1 MEEEGEGR
9 TEQVFFPGPV
19 QNESTEFRILAYIIA
34 LTAIISYID
43 IVTPQGFTI
52 WILYMIP
59 LFLTLYV
66 RWHNAPFAAT
76 GVFIIL
82 IAVSFFLSPSDISA
96 VFSLADR
103 IFFSFALIIASFFIY
118 SYNRNVGELRKH
130 EMRYRQLAESSPDTL
145 VVLRDGK
152 IVYINPAGLRFFGA
166 DHCND
171 IIRRDFYTFVIPE
184 EKERMRDHIA
194 GAMQGK
200 RMPFYGT
207 GLVKLDSSPIRAEA
221 FNEKILWDGQPAVQI
236 IMRETED
243 Q

>member
-1 MEEEGEGR
+1 MEEEEGR

-19 QNESTEFRILAYIIA
+19 QKESTELRVLAYIIA
-34 LTAIISYID
+34 LTAIISYVD

-52 WILYMIP
+52 WILYLIP

-66 RWHNAPFAAT
+66 RWHYAPFAAT

-82 IAVSFFLSPSDISA
+82 IAVSFFLSPSDISV

-103 IFFSFALIIASFFIY
+103 IFFSFALITASFFIY
-118 SYNRNVGELRKH
+118 GYNLNVGELRKH
-130 EMRYRQLAESSPDTL
+130 ETRYRQLAESSPDTL
-145 VVLRDGK
+145 VVLKDAK

-171 IIRRDFYTFVIPE
+171 IINNDFYSLVNPR
-184 EKERMRDHIA
+184 EKERMREHIA
-194 GAMQGK
+194 AAMQGK
-200 RMPFYGT
+200 RTPFYGT
-207 GLVKLDSSPIRAEA
+207 RLIKLDSSLIQAEA

-236 IMRETED
+236 ILRETED

>member
-1 MEEEGEGR
+1 MEEEEGR

-19 QNESTEFRILAYIIA
+19 QNESTEFRVLAYIIA

-52 WILYMIP
+52 WILYLIP

-66 RWHNAPFAAT
+66 RWHYAPFAAT
-76 GVFIIL
+76 GVFVIL
-82 IAVSFFLSPSDISA
+82 MAVSFFLSPSDISV
-96 VFSLADR
+96 VFSLSDR
-103 IFFSFALIIASFFIY
+103 IFFSFALFMASFFIY
-118 SYNRNVGELRKH
+118 GYNRNVGELRKH

-145 VVLRDGK
+145 VVLKDGK

-171 IIRRDFYTFVIPE
+171 IIRSDFYSLVIPE
-184 EKERMRDHIA
+184 EKERMRDQIA

-207 GLVKLDSSPIRAEA
+207 RLIKLDSSLIQAEA
-221 FNEKILWDGQPAVQI
+221 FNESILWDGQPAVQI
-236 IMRETED
+236 ILRETD
-243 Q
+243 D